1 MKLKMMKKLLFIL
14 LAVVSV
20 SATAQMRYE
29 NKTFKFSMLEPQDWI
44 WANSDDLKQN
54 LDKLEIDEDDL
65 AKIVSDHKGSVLLQ
79 SFFKYDPQTH
89 PGIIPAIQ
97 INVRERNNADFDL
110 FKEQIVKS
118 SRNLQRVYT
127 DYTFDQDV
135 TETKISGIKSLYFIS
150 KFTMKTDNGSEIRV
164 RSRIYVIP
172 MKDYYFQINM
182 TDGVLSEDC
191 SAEFEKLIKSI
202 KIKKK

>member
-1 MKLKMMKKLLFIL
+1 MLKMTKKLIFMLVAI
-14 LAVVSV
+14 VSI
-20 SATAQMRYE
+20 SATAQMRYD
-29 NKTFKFSMLEPQDWI
+29 NKTFKFSMLEPQSWI
-44 WANSDDLKQN
+44 WANSDDLQLN

-65 AKIVSDHKGSVLLQ
+65 AKIVADHKGSVLLQ

-97 INVRERNNADFDL
+97 INVRERNNPDFDL
-110 FKEQIVKS
+110 FKEQIIKS
-118 SRNLQRVYT
+118 SRNLQRVYS
-127 DYTFDQDV
+127 DYTFVEDV

-150 KFTMKTDNGSEIRV
+150 KFTMKTDSGQELRV

-182 TDGVLSEDC
+182 TDGLLSEDC
-191 SAEFEKLIKSI
+191 SKEFDKLIKSI
-202 KIKKK
+202 KVKRK